1 MRTCEYCRQPV
12 AATTAKCPHCLGWSE
27 AVLVQLLQR
36 PEPSIRAQA
45 GFDTVFAQRTERLIR
60 ALAVALRDPVTA
72 VRQQAGVG
80 SKSEF
85 AAAMTGLRLPP
96 ALTTLNA
103 FGHLIDGRS
112 EQHHG
117 LTVYAGRSTPTEKDT
132 RRCPGIGRK
141 GFTPAVSAVASRS
154 R

>member
-1 MRTCEYCRQPV
+1 MRTCEHCGRQV
-12 AATTAKCPHCLGWSE
+12 ATTAANCPHCLWWSE
-27 AVLVQLLQR
+27 SVLLQLLR
-36 PEPSIRAQA
+36 HPEPDVRGQA
-45 GFDTVFAQRTERLIR
+45 AFDAVFAHRTERLIR

-117 LTVYAGRSTPTEKDT
+117 STRTK
-132 RRCPGIGRK
+132 PGCAA
-141 GFTPAVSAVASRS
+141 TS
-154 R
+154 